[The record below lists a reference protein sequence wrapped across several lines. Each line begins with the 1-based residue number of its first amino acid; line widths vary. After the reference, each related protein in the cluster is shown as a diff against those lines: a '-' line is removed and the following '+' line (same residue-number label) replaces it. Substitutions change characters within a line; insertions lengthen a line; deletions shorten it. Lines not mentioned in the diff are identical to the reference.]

1 MYEENVKI
9 LEDSALVLQ
18 VAAQNRLAFDE
29 LYDRHFKLVY
39 NAAFKRLNSA
49 DQAADIAQEV
59 FVQLWTRKSTA
70 PIENLPA
77 YLFTLVRNN
86 VFKFLEREQR
96 YQPLPELFDRWD
108 GSTGNADAV
117 LLYQEFVVAFE
128 QLVSALS
135 PQQQIIFRMRYEQEL
150 SPAEIADKLDI
161 SPKTVRNQLGK
172 ALFRLKSAVAISI
185 LFYFIIS
192 GRL

>member
-1 MYEENVKI
+1 MYGENVKI

-39 NAAFKRLNSA
+39 NAAFKRLRNA

-59 FVQLWTRKSTA
+59 FVQLWIRKSIA

-96 YQPLPELFDRWD
+96 YQPLPELFDQWD
-108 GSTGNADAV
+108 GSTSNADAV

-128 QLVSALS
+128 QLVNALS

-150 SPAEIADKLDI
+150 SPAEIAKKLDI

-172 ALFRLKSAVAISI
+172 ALVRLKSAVEISI

-192 GRL
+192 NR

>member
-1 MYEENVKI
+1 MYGENVKI

-39 NAAFKRLNSA
+39 NAAFKRLRNA

-59 FVQLWTRKSTA
+59 FVQLWTRKSIA

-96 YQPLPELFDRWD
+96 YQPLPELFDQWD
-108 GSTGNADAV
+108 GSTSNADAV

-128 QLVSALS
+128 QLVNALS

-150 SPAEIADKLDI
+150 SPAEIAEKLDI

-172 ALFRLKSAVAISI
+172 ALVRLKSAVEISI
-185 LFYFIIS
+185 LFYFIFS
-192 GRL
+192 SR

>member
-1 MYEENVKI
+1 MYEENVKL

-39 NAAFKRLNSA
+39 NAAFKRLKNA
-49 DQAADIAQEV
+49 DQAADITQEV
-59 FVQLWTRKSTA
+59 FVQLWTRKSIA

-96 YQPLPELFDRWD
+96 YEPLPELFDQWD

-192 GRL
+192 GR

>member
-1 MYEENVKI
+1 MYGENVKI

-39 NAAFKRLNSA
+39 NAAFKRLRNA

-59 FVQLWTRKSTA
+59 FVQLWTRKSIA

-96 YQPLPELFDRWD
+96 YQPLPELFDQWD
-108 GSTGNADAV
+108 GSTSNADAV

-128 QLVSALS
+128 QLVNALS
-135 PQQQIIFRMRYEQEL
+135 PQQQIIFKMRYEQEL
-150 SPAEIADKLDI
+150 SPAEIAEKLDI

-172 ALFRLKSAVAISI
+172 ALVRLKSAVEISI
-185 LFYFIIS
+185 LFYFIFS
-192 GRL
+192 SR

>member
-39 NAAFKRLNSA
+39 NAAFKRLKNA

-59 FVQLWTRKSTA
+59 FVQLWTRKSTT

-86 VFKFLEREQR
+86 VFKFLEREQK
-96 YQPLPELFDRWD
+96 YQPLPELFDQWD
-108 GSTGNADAV
+108 GSSGNADAV

-128 QLVSALS
+128 QLVNALS

-172 ALFRLKSAVAISI
+172 ALVRLKSAVAISI

-192 GRL
+192 NR

>member
-39 NAAFKRLNSA
+39 NAAFKRLKNA
-49 DQAADIAQEV
+49 EQAADIAQEV
-59 FVQLWTRKSTA
+59 FVQLWTRKSTT

-96 YQPLPELFDRWD
+96 YQPLPELFDQWD
-108 GSTGNADAV
+108 GSSGNADAV

-128 QLVSALS
+128 QLVNALS

-172 ALFRLKSAVAISI
+172 ALVRLKSAVAISI
-185 LFYFIIS
+185 LIYFIIS
-192 GRL
+192 NR